1 MSGQMSKLESILKS
15 MGSVTVAYSGG
26 VDSTFLL
33 YVARSVL
40 GDGATAMTVDTP
52 FLQPGDREWAEKVA
66 RQLGARHLALEI
78 DLMRR
83 TEVVLNSPQRCYFCK
98 RAIMGLLRDETTRRG
113 FGEVIDATQA
123 DDQHE
128 FRPGLLALAELGIRS
143 PLAEAGFTKED
154 IRRQMSIHRLPGVDR
169 PSSPCLATRMPFNTM
184 ITLEGLARVGA
195 AETALRELGFPLVR
209 VRDHFPAALVE
220 VPDADI
226 TRLTGWPMRREVT
239 KALRRAGYP
248 FVAADMVGYRSG
260 SLTEAVLEPE
270 GERKPIL

>member
-1 MSGQMSKLESILKS
+1 MSGQIAKLESILS
-15 MGSVTVAYSGG
+15 TMGAVTVAFSGG

-40 GDGATAMTVDTP
+40 GDRATAATVDTP

-66 RQLGARHLALEI
+66 GQLGARHLVLEF

-83 TEVVLNSPQRCYFCK
+83 PEIVLNSPQRCYFCK
-98 RAIMGLLRDETTRRG
+98 RAIMNLLRDEAARRG
-113 FGEVIDATQA
+113 EGQVIDASQA
-123 DDQHE
+123 DDQHD
-128 FRPGLLALAELGIRS
+128 FRPGLLALAELGVRS

-154 IRRQMSIHRLPGVDR
+154 IRRQMAIHRLPGADR
-169 PSSPCLATRMPFNTM
+169 PSSPCLATRMPYNTM

-195 AETALRELGFPLVR
+195 AEASLRELGFPMVR
-209 VRDHFPAALVE
+209 VRDHFPAALIE
-220 VPDADI
+220 VPEADLP
-226 TRLTGWPMRREVT
+226 RLMGWPMRRDIT

-248 FVAADMVGYRSG
+248 FVSADLVGYRPG
-260 SLTEAVLEPE
+260 SLAEAVLEPE